1 MSYLKE
7 KNASNV
13 ALRQNELEYKNK
25 ALEVEKNEE
34 DAMVLEE
41 KRFDLQAKQIEM
53 QFEMLRSFTNS
64 SSKHNQEKVNV
75 YLLLF
80 ILVILNSEFFLKIT

>member
-13 ALRQNELEYKNK
+13 ALRQKELEYK
-25 ALEVEKNEE
+25 ALEVEKKMKE

-41 KRFDLQAKQIEM
+41 KRLDLQAKQIEM
-53 QFEMLRSFTNS
+53 QFEMLRSFMTS
-64 SSKHNQEKVNV
+64 SSKHN
-75 YLLLF
+75 
-80 ILVILNSEFFLKIT
+80 

>member
-13 ALRQNELEYKNK
+13 ALRQKELEYKNK
-25 ALEVEKNEE
+25 ALEVEKKMKE

-41 KRFDLQAKQIEM
+41 KE
-53 QFEMLRSFTNS
+53 T
-64 SSKHNQEKVNV
+64 
-75 YLLLF
+75 
-80 ILVILNSEFFLKIT
+80 